1 MRLESNDNANEIMR
15 CSILNLKHCQ
25 TSNKSH
31 IISLLHNRHGK
42 ALHIWDLHWYCHVHS
57 QTSVSISFDMLRNRR
72 EARQQNKP
80 SNRNTPVM
88 EGDMTVRERKRGR
101 LPYQTPQDWDYFLHQ
116 SAIAQQKWTG
126 NNTVK
131 PSVYLNTRRSIK
143 YKSSSQHKCIT
154 GICSV
159 KIKSYMC
166 SYKIFIYMLW
176 WYVII
181 DSNIGISRVVS
192 SERQHSVVD
201 TIWTEISQNTSN
213 FDTTVKIYMLLN
225 KVLNLVIK
233 VKLHTHAH
241 THTHTH
247 TLNFNIF

>member
-1 MRLESNDNANEIMR
+1 MAKLYTYGIYIDIVMCIPRLVWASGLTCWETDE
-15 CSILNLKHCQ
+15 
-25 TSNKSH
+25 
-31 IISLLHNRHGK
+31 
-42 ALHIWDLHWYCHVHS
+42 
-57 QTSVSISFDMLRNRR
+57 RR
-72 EARQQNKP
+72 GSRTNPAT
-80 SNRNTPVM
+80 NTPVM

-101 LPYQTPQDWDYFLHQ
+101 LPYQTPQDWDYLLHQ

-143 YKSSSQHKCIT
+143 YKSSSQPRWIT

-176 WYVII
+176 WYVRIY
-181 DSNIGISRVVS
+181 SNIGISRVVRTATFS
-192 SERQHSVVD
+192 CRYHLD
-201 TIWTEISQNTSN
+201 WNFTKHYSN

-225 KVLNLVIK
+225 KVLNLIIK
-233 VKLHTHAH
+233 VKLHTHTH

-247 TLNFNIF
+247 IKL